1 MTIVIVSSI
10 LAMDWQAIVGANILK
25 LRKRRGLSQEE
36 LAVDAEIDVTYLRG
50 IERGRRNPSLMVMV
64 RLANQLGV
72 HPTKLLQD

>member
-1 MTIVIVSSI
+1 MTIVIVPSI

-72 HPTKLLQD
+72 HPMKLLQD

>member
-1 MTIVIVSSI
+1 VTIVIVPSI
-10 LAMDWQAIVGANILK
+10 LAMDWQAIVGTNILK

-50 IERGRRNPSLMVMV
+50 IERGRRNPSLMVLV
-64 RLANQLGV
+64 RLATQLGV

>member
-10 LAMDWQAIVGANILK
+10 LAMDWQAVVGANILK

-64 RLANQLGV
+64 RLADQLGV

>member
-1 MTIVIVSSI
+1 MTIVIVPSI

-64 RLANQLGV
+64 RLADQLGV

>member
-1 MTIVIVSSI
+1 VTIVIVPSI
-10 LAMDWQAIVGANILK
+10 LAMDWQALVGANILK

-64 RLANQLGV
+64 RLATQLGV

>member
-1 MTIVIVSSI
+1 VTIVIVPSI

-64 RLANQLGV
+64 RLAAQLGV

>member
-1 MTIVIVSSI
+1 MTIVIVPSI

-72 HPTKLLQD
+72 HPSKLLQD

>member
-1 MTIVIVSSI
+1 MTIVVVPFS
-10 LAMDWQAIVGANILK
+10 LAMDWRAIVGGNILK

-36 LAVDAEIDVTYLRG
+36 LAGDAEIDVTYLRG

-64 RLANQLGV
+64 RLADCLGV